1 MKSLENKNAVVTG
14 GSTGIGFSIAE
25 KLAQNGANILMLA
38 RHKEQLE
45 SAKDKLCQIHTNIYT
60 LSVNLSDTTKLKAVS
75 DKVLS
80 IFPNIDILVNNA
92 GIGRF
97 IPFEEMDEKM
107 LDLHLDLNVKAMYLF
122 TKYLFHSIKNCKGII
137 LNISSY
143 FSHRMLSGRT
153 TTAYSM
159 SKGAVDAF
167 TKSLAFEV
175 GKYGVRVNAIA
186 PGSVKTAQLQYNY
199 NQLTDEG
206 KKQFDEMIKTIYPL
220 ERIGEPQDIA
230 AMALFLVSDSAKW
243 ITGSVFSVDGG
254 LTTN

>member
-1 MKSLENKNAVVTG
+1 MKFLENKNAVITG
-14 GSTGIGFSIAE
+14 GSTGIGFAIAK
-25 KLAQNGANILMLA
+25 KLAQHGAKILLLA
-38 RHKEQLE
+38 RNKEQLLL
-45 SAKDKLCQIHTNIYT
+45 AKEKLCQIHTNIHT
-60 LSVNLSDTTKLKAVS
+60 LSVDLSDTKKLKTLS
-75 DKVLS
+75 DKVLH
-80 IFPNIDILVNNA
+80 IFPNINILVNNA

-97 IPFEEMDEKM
+97 IPFEEMDEKI
-107 LDLHLDLNVKAMYLF
+107 LDLHLDLNVKAMYLL
-122 TKYLFHSIKNCKGII
+122 TKYLFHSIKESRGNI

-143 FSHRMLSGRT
+143 FSHRMLTGRT

-167 TKSLAFEV
+167 TKSLAFEA

-186 PGSVKTAQLQYNY
+186 PGSVATDLLQHNY

-220 ERIGEPQDIA
+220 KQIGEPQDIA
-230 AMALFLVSDSAKW
+230 EMALFLVSNSAKW
-243 ITGSVFSVDGG
+243 ITGSIFSVDGG

>member
-1 MKSLENKNAVVTG
+1 MKNLKNKSAVITG
-14 GSTGIGFSIAE
+14 GSTGIGFAIAE
-25 KLAQNGANILMLA
+25 KLAQAGVNVLLLA
-38 RHKEQLE
+38 RRKEQLE
-45 SAKDKLCQIHTNIYT
+45 SAKDKLCQIHTGIHT
-60 LSVNLSDTTKLKAVS
+60 LSVDLSDTTKLKAVS
-75 DKVLS
+75 DKVLGF
-80 IFPNIDILVNNA
+80 FPCIDILVNNA

-97 IPFEEMDEKM
+97 IPFEEMDEQT
-107 LDLHLDLNVKAMYLF
+107 LNLHLDLNVKAMYLL
-122 TKYLFHSIKNCKGII
+122 TKYLFHSIKDCKGTI

-143 FSHRMLSGRT
+143 FSHRMLSGRM

-199 NQLTDEG
+199 NQLTDKG
-206 KKQFDEMIKTIYPL
+206 KKQFDKMIKTIYPL
-220 ERIGEPQDIA
+220 GRIGEPQDIA

>member
-1 MKSLENKNAVVTG
+1 MKKLENKNAVITG

-25 KLAQNGANILMLA
+25 KLTQNGANVLILA
-38 RHKEQLE
+38 RNKEQLL
-45 SAKDKLCQIHTNIYT
+45 SAKDNLYQIHKGIYT
-60 LSVNLSDTTKLKAVS
+60 ISVDLSDIKKLKVVS
-75 DKVLS
+75 EEVLR
-80 IFPNIDILVNNA
+80 IFPRIDILVNNA
-92 GIGRF
+92 GVGRF
-97 IPFEEMDEKM
+97 VPFEEMDEKV
-107 LDLHLDLNVKAMYLF
+107 LDLHLDLNVKAMYLL
-122 TKYLFHSIKNCKGII
+122 TQYLFRSIKESKGNI

-167 TKSLAFEV
+167 TKSLAFEA

-186 PGSVKTAQLQYNY
+186 PGSVATDLLQHNY

-206 KKQFDEMIKTIYPL
+206 KKQFDEMIRTIYPL
-220 ERIGEPQDIA
+220 KRIGKPQDIA
-230 AMALFLVSDSAKW
+230 EMALFLVSNSAKW
-243 ITGSVFSVDGG
+243 ITGGIFSVDGG

>member
-1 MKSLENKNAVVTG
+1 MKNLENKNAVVTG

-25 KLAQNGANILMLA
+25 KLAQNGANILLLA
-38 RHKEQLE
+38 RNQEQLL
-45 SAKDKLCQIHTNIYT
+45 SAKEKLCQIHTNIHT
-60 LSVNLSDTTKLKAVS
+60 LSVDLSDTKKLKAIS
-75 DKVLS
+75 SEVLRILPS
-80 IFPNIDILVNNA
+80 IDILVNNA
-92 GIGRF
+92 GVGRF

-122 TKYLFHSIKNCKGII
+122 TKYLFRSIKDCNGNI

-143 FSHRMLSGRT
+143 FSHRMLTGRT

-167 TKSLAFEV
+167 TKSLAFEA

-186 PGSVKTAQLQYNY
+186 PGSVATDLLQHNY
-199 NQLTDEG
+199 NDLTDEG
-206 KKQFDEMIKTIYPL
+206 KKQFDKMIKTIYPL
-220 ERIGEPQDIA
+220 GRIGEPQDIA
-230 AMALFLVSDSAKW
+230 EMALFLVSDSAKW
-243 ITGSVFSVDGG
+243 ITGGVFSVDGG